1 MAAPPPSV
9 LSHGIPLILGDRQ
22 DAVLSEASG
31 TASAG
36 VLLYARGRGGTN
48 GQASTIPKGAQ
59 LPVRGSQVE
68 RSLLSS
74 GLVAYVVGQT
84 EVPSLPGGATV
95 PVSVPNP
102 LPVSIADQTA
112 FALSTYVLS
121 PFGGAAFPAGYAAGP
136 APSRGIWRGY
146 AISTAAGAVSVNG
159 IVIGTATGAGQSFYF
174 QIWVDNAQEAAL
186 VNCSVAGGSISI

>member
-9 LSHGIPLILGDRQ
+9 LSHGIPLILGDSQ

-31 TASAG
+31 TASAV

-68 RSLLSS
+68 RILLSS
-74 GLVAYVVGQT
+74 GSVAYVVGQT

-102 LPVSIADQTA
+102 LPVQVTNPPTNPAPIGVLFTGGPPPFSGKWTGT
-112 FALSTYVLS
+112 ALSV
-121 PFGGAAFPAGYAAGP
+121 AAGEV
-136 APSRGIWRGY
+136 ALGVYG
-146 AISTAAGAVSVNG
+146 GNVVL
-159 IVIGTATGAGQSFYF
+159 GTATAAGQSFPF
-174 QIWVDNAQEAAL
+174 VLAVQTGESPGQT
-186 VNCSVAGGSISI
+186 NCNIAGGWLSQA